1 MQFFELVL
9 IFVCLTSQKYYQMSD
24 PLCIRKRVVKIAF
37 YIFPPQKRKC
47 FEPVCVFEVAAAPLY
62 AAILTFEQMLTKDVE
77 RRFVHSLLLL
87 ASAFHSRNLVMD

>member
-1 MQFFELVL
+1 MSNQCAFE
-9 IFVCLTSQKYYQMSD
+9 
-24 PLCIRKRVVKIAF
+24 A
-37 YIFPPQKRKC
+37 
-47 FEPVCVFEVAAAPLY
+47 AAAPLY